1 VTIVGSGDNKNG
13 TAPRQAR
20 SRTFRRLLSYTRVA
34 WPLLFAL
41 FSCIIIKSLLEL
53 AIPWVMGF
61 MLFDGVIAKRN
72 LSALPKV
79 VMVLSAV
86 FIAQKVFSFLQEYLD
101 ELINQRVVHRLRCDL
116 FEHIERLPLRF
127 FDRQR
132 TGDLQ
137 ARLTGDV
144 DTADGL
150 LKTLVEDLASE
161 VVMLIGTISFL
172 IAVNPRLTAFVLPTI
187 PALALSVFFFKRT
200 IKKVARQLRDMMGE
214 IASMAGETISGVRV
228 LKAFCGEH
236 FEAER
241 FSAKSLELLRARVGI
256 AKLQS
261 IYSSTV
267 DVWVFIGTMIVI
279 LTASP
284 RILAGTFTVGALV
297 AYLSYLNKLYG
308 PAKALSKINVSIQ
321 KILAAGDRIFEVMDV
336 ASEEELDRP
345 ANTNGDAP
353 KGKKYLLVAEA
364 RPGKSPFTSLQLME
378 TKVSPAHP
386 GESNGQ
392 NHKPLRGAVRFE
404 NVNFEYDE
412 DRMVLKDF
420 SLDVKAGEVISL
432 VGHSGGGKTT
442 VVNLLL
448 RFYRQKSGRILLDGV
463 PIEEIPLSTLRRQI
477 GLVQQETFLFSG
489 TLRDNI
495 GYANPHATTEQIMDA
510 ARVACAHDFIMQLP
524 KGYRTE
530 VGERGVKLSGGQ
542 RQRIAIAR
550 ALLRDPSILIFDEAT
565 SHLDSE
571 SEQLV
576 REALERV
583 AQGRTVFIIAHRL
596 SSVWRAD
603 KIVVIEDG
611 ELQELGNHEDLLASK
626 GVYRRLYSLQLSQPG
641 ALNDAESVV
650 VGDSTLD

>member
-1 VTIVGSGDNKNG
+1 
-13 TAPRQAR
+13 
-20 SRTFRRLLSYTRVA
+20 
-34 WPLLFAL
+34 
-41 FSCIIIKSLLEL
+41 
-53 AIPWVMGF
+53 MGF
-61 MLFDGVIAKRN
+61 LLFDGVIAKRN
-72 LSALPKV
+72 LGALPKV
-79 VMVLSAV
+79 VGILVVIFLS
-86 FIAQKVFSFLQEYLD
+86 QKAFSFLQEYLN
-101 ELINQRVVHRLRCDL
+101 ELTNQRIVHRIRCDL
-116 FEHIERLPLRF
+116 YAHIERLPLRF
-127 FDRQR
+127 FDRHR

-137 ARLTGDV
+137 SRLTSDV

-172 IAVNPRLTAFVLPTI
+172 IVVNPRLTAFVLPTI
-187 PALALSVFFFKRT
+187 PALAVSVFFFKRT
-200 IKKVARQLRDMMGE
+200 IKRVARELRDLIGE
-214 IASMAGETISGVRV
+214 IASLAGETISGIRV
-228 LKAFCGEH
+228 LKAFCGED
-236 FEAER
+236 FELAR
-241 FSAKSLELLRARVGI
+241 FSGKSVELLRARVGI

-261 IYSSTV
+261 VYSSTV
-267 DVWVFIGTMIVI
+267 DVWVFAGTMIVI
-279 LTASP
+279 VTASP

-336 ASEEELDRP
+336 SSEWDADNETAGA
-345 ANTNGDAP
+345 ANGSN
-353 KGKKYLLVAEA
+353 GKKYYLMAENLPRKELISLDLQEVKA
-364 RPGKSPFTSLQLME
+364 TALTTPSKDLTNGKLT
-378 TKVSPAHP
+378 
-386 GESNGQ
+386 
-392 NHKPLRGAVRFE
+392 GAVRFE
-404 NVNFEYDE
+404 NVSFEYE
-412 DRMVLKDF
+412 ENRPVLKNF
-420 SLDVKAGEVISL
+420 NLDVAPGEVISL

-448 RFYRQKSGRILLDGV
+448 RFYRPSSGRVLVDGL
-463 PIEEIPLSTLRRQI
+463 PIEQVPLSTLRRQI

-495 GYANPHATTEQIMDA
+495 AYANPEATTEEIMEA
-510 ARVACAHDFIMQLP
+510 ARAAYAHDFIMQLP

-550 ALLRDPSILIFDEAT
+550 ALLCNPSILVFDEAT

-576 REALERV
+576 RQALERV

-611 ELQELGNHEDLLASK
+611 ELIQLGSHQDLLASN
-626 GVYRRLYSLQLSQPG
+626 GVYRKLYSLQLDSHPG
-641 ALNDAESVV
+641 SFNDSKGIGV
-650 VGDSTLD
+650 L

>member
-1 VTIVGSGDNKNG
+1 VIRVGRKASKNDS
-13 TAPRQAR
+13 RKNNAR
-20 SRTFRRLLSYTRVA
+20 PGTFRRLLGYTRVA
-34 WPLLFAL
+34 WRLLLALFA
-41 FSCIIIKSLLEL
+41 CIIIKSLLEL

-61 MLFDGVIAKRN
+61 LLFDGVIAKGN
-72 LSALPKV
+72 LGALPKV
-79 VMVLSAV
+79 VAILVAIFL
-86 FIAQKVFSFLQEYLD
+86 AQKGFSFLQEYLN
-101 ELINQRVVHRLRCDL
+101 ELTNQRIVHRIRMDL
-116 FEHIERLPLRF
+116 YEHIERLPLKF
-127 FDRQR
+127 FDRHR

-137 ARLTGDV
+137 ARLTSDV

-161 VVMLIGTISFL
+161 MVMLIGTISFL
-172 IAVNPRLTAFVLPTI
+172 IVVNPSLTAFVLPTI
-187 PALALSVFFFKRT
+187 PALAISVFFFKRT
-200 IKKVARQLRDMMGE
+200 IKRVARQLRDLIGE
-214 IASMAGETISGVRV
+214 IASLAGETISGIRV
-228 LKAFCGEH
+228 LKAFCGEDY
-236 FEAER
+236 EASR
-241 FSAKSLELLRARVGI
+241 FSSKSIELLRARVGI

-267 DVWVFIGTMIVI
+267 DVWVFAGTMIVI

-284 RILAGTFTVGALV
+284 RIIAGTFTVGALV

-336 ASEEELDRP
+336 VSEAERDRETSGQPVNGHQRKEELGLERVSRQKLIALD
-345 ANTNGDAP
+345 
-353 KGKKYLLVAEA
+353 
-364 RPGKSPFTSLQLME
+364 LQE
-378 TKVSPAHP
+378 VKVSPVPPSANVH
-386 GESNGQ
+386 E
-392 NHKPLRGAVRFE
+392 HKRITGAVKFE
-404 NVNFEYDE
+404 NINFEYE
-412 DRMVLKDF
+412 DGRPILKNF
-420 SLDVKAGEVISL
+420 NLDVEPGEVVSL

-442 VVNLLL
+442 IVNLLL
-448 RFYRQKSGRILLDGV
+448 RFYRPTSGSVLVDGI
-463 PIEEIPLSTLRRQI
+463 PIEQIPLSTLRQQI

-495 GYANPHATTEQIMDA
+495 AYANPEATTEQIMDA
-510 ARVACAHDFIMQLP
+510 ARAAYAHDFIMQLP

-550 ALLRDPSILIFDEAT
+550 ALLRDPRILIFDEAT

-576 REALERV
+576 RQALERI

-611 ELQELGNHEDLLASK
+611 ELIQLGSHQDLLARN
-626 GVYRRLYSLQLSQPG
+626 GVYRRLYSLQLDGHPDS
-641 ALNDAESVV
+641 L
-650 VGDSTLD
+650 DSTGMRVVS

>member
-1 VTIVGSGDNKNG
+1 VKIGVPREARNGKSTKTGPGS
-13 TAPRQAR
+13 
-20 SRTFRRLLSYTRVA
+20 FRRLLSYTRVA
-34 WPLLFAL
+34 WRLLLAL
-41 FSCIIIKSLLEL
+41 FSCIIVKSLLEL
-53 AIPWVMGF
+53 AVPWVMGF
-61 MLFDGVIAKRN
+61 MLFDGVIAKQN

-79 VMVLSAV
+79 VAALCAL
-86 FIAQKVFSFLQEYLD
+86 FLAQKAFSFLQEYLN
-101 ELINQRVVHRLRCDL
+101 ELTNQRIVYRIRCDL
-116 FEHIERLPLRF
+116 YRHIERLPLKF
-127 FDRQR
+127 FDRHR

-137 ARLTGDV
+137 ARVTGDV

-172 IAVNPRLTAFVLPTI
+172 FIVNPRLTAFVLPTI

-200 IKKVARQLRDMMGE
+200 IKRVARQLRDMIGE
-214 IASMAGETISGVRV
+214 IASLAGETVSGIRV
-228 LKAFCGEH
+228 LKAFCGEE

-267 DVWVFIGTMIVI
+267 DVWVFAGTIIVI

-336 ASEEELDRP
+336 SSELELEQEAKGIPKAVTGQKYPVASDELPRRE
-345 ANTNGDAP
+345 
-353 KGKKYLLVAEA
+353 L
-364 RPGKSPFTSLQLME
+364 FTSLGLQE
-378 TKVSPAHP
+378 TRVSPAMQAAL
-386 GESNGQ
+386 NGAAG
-392 NHKPLRGAVRFE
+392 KSIKGAVRFE
-404 NVNFEYDE
+404 DINFEYDE
-412 DRMVLKDF
+412 DHPILKNF
-420 SLDVKAGEVISL
+420 NLDVQPGEVVSL

-448 RFYRQKSGRILLDGV
+448 RFYRPKTGRILIDGI
-463 PIEEIPLSTLRRQI
+463 PIEQIPITSLRQQI

-495 GYANPHATTEQIMDA
+495 AYANPQATTEQIMDA
-510 ARVACAHDFIMQLP
+510 ARAAYAHDFIMQLP

-550 ALLRDPSILIFDEAT
+550 ALLRDPKILIFDEAT

-571 SEQLV
+571 SEQVV
-576 REALERV
+576 RQALERV
-583 AQGRTVFIIAHRL
+583 AQGRTVFVIAHRL

-611 ELQELGNHEDLLASK
+611 ELIQLGNHQDLLASN
-626 GVYRRLYSLQLSQPG
+626 GVYRRLYSLQLG
-641 ALNDAESVV
+641 THADALIDPEAI
-650 VGDSTLD
+650 GIQ

>member
-1 VTIVGSGDNKNG
+1 VTIVGPGDGRNG
-13 TAPRQAR
+13 NAPRQAK

-34 WPLLFAL
+34 WSLLFAL

-72 LSALPKV
+72 LGGLPKV
-79 VMVLSAV
+79 AMVLSAV

-101 ELINQRVVHRLRCDL
+101 ELINQRVVHQLRCDL

-144 DTADGL
+144 DIADGL

-172 IAVNPRLTAFVLPTI
+172 IIVNPRLTAFVLPTI

-200 IKKVARQLRDMMGE
+200 IKRVARQLRDKMGE
-214 IASMAGETISGVRV
+214 IASMAGETISGMRV
-228 LKAFCGEH
+228 LKAFCGEQ

-241 FSAKSLELLRARVGI
+241 FSEKSLELLRARVGI

-267 DVWVFIGTMIVI
+267 DVWVFIGTIIVI

-336 ASEEELDRP
+336 TSEEELDRP
-345 ANTNGDAP
+345 AITGGDAP
-353 KGKKYLLVAEA
+353 KGKKYSFVVEA
-364 RPGKSPFTSLQLME
+364 RPAKSSFTSLRLME

-386 GESNGQ
+386 GNSNGHE
-392 NHKPLRGAVRFE
+392 HKPLRGAVKFE

-412 DRMVLKDF
+412 ERVVLEDF

-442 VVNLLL
+442 IVNLLL
-448 RFYRQKSGRILLDGV
+448 RFYRQKSGRILIDGV

-495 GYANPHATTEQIMDA
+495 GYACPHATTEQIMDA
-510 ARVACAHDFIMQLP
+510 ARAACAHDFIMQLP
-524 KGYRTE
+524 QGYRTE

-576 REALERV
+576 RQALERV

-611 ELQELGNHEDLLASK
+611 KLLELGNHEDLLASK
-626 GVYRRLYSLQLSQPG
+626 GVYRRLYSLQLSHPG
-641 ALNDAESVV
+641 VLEDADVS
-650 VGDSTLD
+650 S

>member
-1 VTIVGSGDNKNG
+1 MIKLGRKVTSEKAKVQK
-13 TAPRQAR
+13 AR
-20 SRTFRRLLSYTRVA
+20 PGTFRRLLSYTRVA
-34 WPLLFAL
+34 WRLLLAL

-53 AIPWVMGF
+53 SIPWVMGF
-61 MLFDGVIAKRN
+61 LLFDGVIAKGN
-72 LSALPKV
+72 LAALPSV
-79 VMVLSAV
+79 VGILAAI
-86 FIAQKVFSFLQEYLD
+86 FLAQKGFSFLQEYLN
-101 ELINQRVVHRLRCDL
+101 ELTNQRIVHRIRCDL
-116 FEHIERLPLRF
+116 YEHIERLPLKF
-127 FDRQR
+127 FDRHR

-137 ARLTGDV
+137 SRLTSDV

-172 IAVNPRLTAFVLPTI
+172 IVVNPSLTAFVLPTI
-187 PALALSVFFFKRT
+187 PALAISVFFFKRT
-200 IKKVARQLRDMMGE
+200 IKRVARQLRDLIGE
-214 IASMAGETISGVRV
+214 IASLAGETISGVRV
-228 LKAFCGEH
+228 LKAFCGEEY
-236 FEAER
+236 EASR
-241 FSAKSLELLRARVGI
+241 FSAKSIDLLKARVGI

-267 DVWVFIGTMIVI
+267 DVWVFAGTMIVI

-284 RILAGTFTVGALV
+284 RIIAGTFTVGALV

-336 ASEEELDRP
+336 ASELQTDQQ
-345 ANTNGDAP
+345 ANGEAVNGHSTS
-353 KGKKYLLVAEA
+353 KYSLVAEKLPRKDLIA
-364 RPGKSPFTSLQLME
+364 LGLQE
-378 TKVSPAHP
+378 VKVSRTPQALKN
-386 GESNGQ
+386 ELDNRRLS
-392 NHKPLRGAVRFE
+392 GAVRFE
-404 NVNFEYDE
+404 DINFEYDE
-412 DRMVLKDF
+412 ERPVLKNF
-420 SLDVKAGEVISL
+420 NLDVQPGEVVSL

-442 VVNLLL
+442 IVNLLL
-448 RFYRQKSGRILLDGV
+448 RFYRPTSGRVLVDGV
-463 PIEEIPLSTLRRQI
+463 PIEDIPLSTLRRQI

-495 GYANPHATTEQIMDA
+495 AYANPEATTEQIMDA
-510 ARVACAHDFIMQLP
+510 ARAAYAHDFIMQLP

-550 ALLRDPSILIFDEAT
+550 ALLRDPRILIFDEAT

-576 REALERV
+576 RQALERI

-611 ELQELGNHEDLLASK
+611 ELIQLGSHQDLLASN
-626 GVYRRLYSLQLSQPG
+626 GLYRRLYSLQLEG
-641 ALNDAESVV
+641 HTEIL
-650 VGDSTLD
+650 DSTGISIS

>member
-1 VTIVGSGDNKNG
+1 MKIGVPKEARNGKSPSSQPGS
-13 TAPRQAR
+13 
-20 SRTFRRLLSYTRVA
+20 FRRLLSYTRVA
-34 WPLLFAL
+34 WRLLLAL

-53 AIPWVMGF
+53 AVPWVMGF

-79 VMVLSAV
+79 VATLSAL
-86 FIAQKVFSFLQEYLD
+86 FLAQKAFSFLQEYLN
-101 ELINQRVVHRLRCDL
+101 ELTNQRIVYRIRCDL
-116 FEHIERLPLRF
+116 YRHIERLPLKF
-127 FDRQR
+127 FDRHR

-137 ARLTGDV
+137 ARITGDV

-172 IAVNPRLTAFVLPTI
+172 IVVNPRLTAFVLPTI

-200 IKKVARQLRDMMGE
+200 IKRVARQLRDMIGE
-214 IASMAGETISGVRV
+214 IASMAGETVSGIRV
-228 LKAFCGEH
+228 LKAFCGEE

-267 DVWVFIGTMIVI
+267 DVWVFIGTIIVI

-336 ASEEELDRP
+336 SSELELEQEANGIEKAPP
-345 ANTNGDAP
+345 A
-353 KGKKYLLVAEA
+353 KKYLL
-364 RPGKSPFTSLQLME
+364 SPEEMPRRELFTSLGLQE
-378 TKVSPAHP
+378 TRVSPALHV
-386 GESNGQ
+386 SNSLPE
-392 NHKPLRGAVRFE
+392 KPINGAVRFE
-404 NVNFEYDE
+404 NINFEYDE
-412 DRMVLKDF
+412 DHPILKNF
-420 SLDVKAGEVISL
+420 NLDVEPGEVISL

-448 RFYRQKSGRILLDGV
+448 RFYRPKTGRILIDGV
-463 PIEEIPLSTLRRQI
+463 PVEEIPLASLRQQI

-495 GYANPHATTEQIMDA
+495 AYANPHATTEQIMDA
-510 ARVACAHDFIMQLP
+510 ARAAYAHDFIMQLP

-550 ALLRDPSILIFDEAT
+550 ALLRDPKILIFDEAT

-571 SEQLV
+571 SEQVV
-576 REALERV
+576 RQALERV
-583 AQGRTVFIIAHRL
+583 AQGRTVFVIAHRL

-611 ELQELGNHEDLLASK
+611 ELIQLGNHQDLVASN
-626 GVYRRLYSLQLSQPG
+626 GVYRRLYSLQLG
-641 ALNDAESVV
+641 VHADALTDPESI
-650 VGDSTLD
+650 GIQ

>member
-1 VTIVGSGDNKNG
+1 VITGALKDSRKP
-13 TAPRQAR
+13 TTLQKAR
-20 SRTFRRLLSYTRVA
+20 PGTFRRLLSYTRVA
-34 WPLLFAL
+34 RLQLAAL

-53 AIPWVMGF
+53 SVPWVMGF

-72 LSALPKV
+72 LSGLPWV
-79 VMVLSAV
+79 VAVLAAV
-86 FIAQKVFSFLQEYLD
+86 FLAQKVFSFLQEYLN
-101 ELINQRVVHRLRCDL
+101 ELTNQRIVHRLRCDL
-116 FEHIERLPLRF
+116 YKHIERLPLKF
-127 FDRQR
+127 FDRHR

-137 ARLTGDV
+137 ARVTSDV
-144 DTADGL
+144 DVADGL

-172 IAVNPRLTAFVLPTI
+172 IAVNPSLTAFVLPTI
-187 PALALSVFFFKRT
+187 PALAVSVFFFKRT
-200 IKKVARQLRDMMGE
+200 IKRVARQLRDLIGE
-214 IASMAGETISGVRV
+214 LASQTGETISGVRV
-228 LKAFCGEH
+228 LKAFGGEE

-241 FSAKSLELLRARVGI
+241 FATKSTELLRARVGI

-279 LTASP
+279 LAASP

-321 KILAAGDRIFEVMDV
+321 KILAAGDRIFEVMDIPAEV
-336 ASEEELDRP
+336 ELEH
-345 ANTNGDAP
+345 AGNSNGHTA
-353 KGKKYLLVAEA
+353 KSKKYVLLPQAQTH
-364 RPGKSPFTSLQLME
+364 KNLFTSLGLQE
-378 TKVSPAHP
+378 TKVSPPQLHIP
-386 GESNGQ
+386 NGHEQ
-392 NHKPLRGAVRFE
+392 KALRGAVCFE
-404 NVNFEYDE
+404 NVNFAYDE
-412 DRMVLKDF
+412 EQTVLKEF
-420 SLDVKAGEVISL
+420 NLNVEPGEVISL

-448 RFYRQKSGRILLDGV
+448 RFYRPTSGRILIDGV
-463 PIEEIPLSTLRRQI
+463 PIEQIPLSSLRQQI

-495 GYANPHATTEQIMDA
+495 AYATPNATSEQIIEA
-510 ARVACAHDFIMQLP
+510 AKAACAHDFIMQLP
-524 KGYRTE
+524 KAYRTE
-530 VGERGVKLSGGQ
+530 VGERGVRLSGGQ

-550 ALLRDPSILIFDEAT
+550 ALMRDPKILIFDEAT

-576 REALERV
+576 RQALERI

-611 ELQELGNHEDLLASK
+611 ELIQLGNHQDLLAIN
-626 GVYRRLYSLQLSQPG
+626 GVYRRLYSLQSQPG
-641 ALNDAESVV
+641 SVADAESI
-650 VGDSTLD
+650 GIL

>member
-1 VTIVGSGDNKNG
+1 MKIGVPKEARNGKSPSSQPGS
-13 TAPRQAR
+13 
-20 SRTFRRLLSYTRVA
+20 FRRLLSYTRVA
-34 WPLLFAL
+34 WRLLLAL

-53 AIPWVMGF
+53 AVPWVMGF

-79 VMVLSAV
+79 VATLSAL
-86 FIAQKVFSFLQEYLD
+86 FLAQKAFSFLQEYLN
-101 ELINQRVVHRLRCDL
+101 ELTNQRIVYRIRCDL
-116 FEHIERLPLRF
+116 YRHIERLPLKF
-127 FDRQR
+127 FDRHR

-137 ARLTGDV
+137 ARITGDV

-172 IAVNPRLTAFVLPTI
+172 IVVNPRLTAFVLPTI

-200 IKKVARQLRDMMGE
+200 IKRVARQLRDMIGE
-214 IASMAGETISGVRV
+214 IASMAGETVSGIRV
-228 LKAFCGEH
+228 LKAFCGEE

-267 DVWVFIGTMIVI
+267 DVWVFIGTIIVI

-336 ASEEELDRP
+336 SSELELELEANGIEKAPP
-345 ANTNGDAP
+345 A
-353 KGKKYLLVAEA
+353 KKYLL
-364 RPGKSPFTSLQLME
+364 SPEEMPRRGFTSLGLQE
-378 TKVSPAHP
+378 TRVSPALQV
-386 GESNGQ
+386 SNSLPE
-392 NHKPLRGAVRFE
+392 KPINGAVRFE
-404 NVNFEYDE
+404 NINFEYDE
-412 DRMVLKDF
+412 DHPILKNF
-420 SLDVKAGEVISL
+420 NLDVEPGEVISL

-448 RFYRQKSGRILLDGV
+448 RFYRPKTGRILIDGV
-463 PIEEIPLSTLRRQI
+463 PVEEIPLASLRQQI

-495 GYANPHATTEQIMDA
+495 AYANPHATTEQIMDA
-510 ARVACAHDFIMQLP
+510 ARAAYAHDFIMQLP

-550 ALLRDPSILIFDEAT
+550 ALLRDPKILIFDEAT

-571 SEQLV
+571 SEQVV
-576 REALERV
+576 RQALERV
-583 AQGRTVFIIAHRL
+583 AQGRTVFVIAHRL

-611 ELQELGNHEDLLASK
+611 ELIQLGNHQDLVASN
-626 GVYRRLYSLQLSQPG
+626 GVYRRLYSLQLG
-641 ALNDAESVV
+641 AHADALTDPESI
-650 VGDSTLD
+650 GIQ

>member
-1 VTIVGSGDNKNG
+1 VIKVGRKVTKEK
-13 TAPRQAR
+13 AQLHKAR
-20 SRTFRRLLSYTRVA
+20 PGTFRRLLAYTRVA
-34 WPLLFAL
+34 WRLLLAL

-53 AIPWVMGF
+53 SIPWVMGF
-61 MLFDGVIAKRN
+61 LLFDGVIAKGN
-72 LSALPKV
+72 LSALPRV
-79 VMVLSAV
+79 VGILAAI
-86 FIAQKVFSFLQEYLD
+86 FLAQKGFSFLQEYLN
-101 ELINQRVVHRLRCDL
+101 ELTNQRIVHRIRCDL
-116 FEHIERLPLRF
+116 FEHIERLPLKF
-127 FDRQR
+127 FDRHR

-137 ARLTGDV
+137 SRLTSDV

-172 IAVNPRLTAFVLPTI
+172 IVVNPSLTAFVLPTI
-187 PALALSVFFFKRT
+187 PALAISVFFFKRT
-200 IKKVARQLRDMMGE
+200 IKRVARQLRDLIGE
-214 IASMAGETISGVRV
+214 IASLAGETISGVRV
-228 LKAFCGEH
+228 LKAFCGEDY
-236 FEAER
+236 EASR
-241 FSAKSLELLRARVGI
+241 FSAKSIDLLRARVGI

-267 DVWVFIGTMIVI
+267 DVWVFAGTMIVI

-284 RILAGTFTVGALV
+284 RIVAGTFTVGALV

-336 ASEEELDRP
+336 ASELQADQQ
-345 ANTNGDAP
+345 ANGEAA
-353 KGKKYLLVAEA
+353 GAGSSKYLLVAERLPRKDLIA
-364 RPGKSPFTSLQLME
+364 LGLQE
-378 TKVSPAHP
+378 VKVSRT
-386 GESNGQ
+386 
-392 NHKPLRGAVRFE
+392 PLAIKNELENRRLSGAVKFE
-404 NVNFEYDE
+404 NINFEYDE
-412 DRMVLKDF
+412 ERPVLKNF
-420 SLDVKAGEVISL
+420 NLDVEPGEVVSL

-442 VVNLLL
+442 IVNLLL
-448 RFYRQKSGRILLDGV
+448 RFYRPTSGRVLIDGV
-463 PIEEIPLSTLRRQI
+463 PIEEIPLATLRRQI

-495 GYANPHATTEQIMDA
+495 AYANPEATTEQIMDA
-510 ARVACAHDFIMQLP
+510 ARAAYAHDFIMQLP

-550 ALLRDPSILIFDEAT
+550 ALLRDPRILIFDEAT

-576 REALERV
+576 RQALERI

-611 ELQELGNHEDLLASK
+611 ELIQLGSHQDLLASN
-626 GVYRRLYSLQLSQPG
+626 GVYRRLYSLQLEGHPEI
-641 ALNDAESVV
+641 LNSS
-650 VGDSTLD
+650 GISIS

>member
-1 VTIVGSGDNKNG
+1 MSIGGRKG
-13 TAPRQAR
+13 TNEPATPKKAR
-20 SRTFRRLLSYTRVA
+20 PRTFRRLLNYSRVA
-34 WPLLFAL
+34 WHLLVAL

-53 AIPWVMGF
+53 AVPWVMGF

-72 LSALPKV
+72 LSLLPRV
-79 VMVLSAV
+79 VAILVAIFL
-86 FIAQKVFSFLQEYLD
+86 AQKAFSFLQEYLN
-101 ELINQRVVHRLRCDL
+101 ELANQRIIHQIRCDL
-116 FEHIERLPLRF
+116 YEHIERLPLRF
-127 FDRQR
+127 FDHHR

-137 ARLTGDV
+137 SRLTSDV
-144 DTADGL
+144 DVADGL

-161 VVMLIGTISFL
+161 LVMLVGTISFL
-172 IAVNPRLTAFVLPTI
+172 IVVNPKLTAFVLPTL
-187 PALALSVFFFKRT
+187 PALAISVFFFKRT
-200 IKKVARQLRDMMGE
+200 IKKVARQLREIIGE

-228 LKAFCGEH
+228 LKAFCGEE
-236 FEAER
+236 FEAQK
-241 FSAKSLELLRARVGI
+241 FSSKSLDLLRARVGI
-256 AKLQS
+256 TKLQS

-267 DVWVFIGTMIVI
+267 DVWVFTGTIIVI
-279 LTASP
+279 LAASP

-321 KILAAGDRIFEVMDV
+321 KILAAGDRIFEVLDV
-336 ASEEELDRP
+336 ASEIELEQEANSDRHVP
-345 ANTNGDAP
+345 GA
-353 KGKKYLLVAEA
+353 KKYFLLSDLSRKDLIGLNLQEVKV
-364 RPGKSPFTSLQLME
+364 RPVQ
-378 TKVSPAHP
+378 P
-386 GESNGQ
+386 GNGGGQ
-392 NHKPLRGAVRFE
+392 EHTRLKGAVRFE

-412 DRMVLKDF
+412 DQPVLKNF
-420 SLDVKAGEVISL
+420 NLDVDPGEVVSL

-448 RFYRQKSGRILLDGV
+448 RFYRPTFGRVLIDNV
-463 PIEEIPLSTLRRQI
+463 PIEQIPLSTLRQQI

-495 GYANPHATTEQIMDA
+495 AYANPQATTEQIMDA
-510 ARVACAHDFIMQLP
+510 ARAAYAHDFIMQLP

-530 VGERGVKLSGGQ
+530 VGERGIKLSGGQ

-550 ALLRDPSILIFDEAT
+550 ALLRDPRILIFDEAT

-576 REALERV
+576 REALEKI

-611 ELQELGNHEDLLASK
+611 EIVQLGSHQDLVASN
-626 GVYRRLYSLQLSQPG
+626 GVYRRLYSLQLDDHPG
-641 ALNDAESVV
+641 PLSDSTGVV
-650 VGDSTLD
+650 VL

>member
-1 VTIVGSGDNKNG
+1 MKIGVPKEARNGKSPKTKPGS
-13 TAPRQAR
+13 
-20 SRTFRRLLSYTRVA
+20 FRRLLSYTRVA
-34 WPLLFAL
+34 WRLLLAL
-41 FSCIIIKSLLEL
+41 FSCIIVKSLLEL
-53 AIPWVMGF
+53 AVPWVMGF
-61 MLFDGVIAKRN
+61 MLFDGVIAKQN

-79 VMVLSAV
+79 VAALTAL
-86 FIAQKVFSFLQEYLD
+86 FLAQKAFSFLQEYLN
-101 ELINQRVVHRLRCDL
+101 ELTNQRIVYRIRCDL
-116 FEHIERLPLRF
+116 YRHIERLPLKF
-127 FDRQR
+127 FDRHR

-137 ARLTGDV
+137 ARITGDV

-161 VVMLIGTISFL
+161 VVMLIGTITFL
-172 IAVNPRLTAFVLPTI
+172 FIVNPRLTAFVLPTI

-200 IKKVARQLRDMMGE
+200 IKRVARQLRDMIGE
-214 IASMAGETISGVRV
+214 IASMAGETVSGIRV
-228 LKAFCGEH
+228 LKAFCGEEY
-236 FEAER
+236 EAER

-267 DVWVFIGTMIVI
+267 DVWVFAGTIIVI

-336 ASEEELDRP
+336 SSELELEQEANGLEKLPP
-345 ANTNGDAP
+345 A
-353 KGKKYLLVAEA
+353 KKYLL
-364 RPGKSPFTSLQLME
+364 SPEELPRRELITSLGLQE
-378 TKVSPAHP
+378 TRVSPALQLT
-386 GESNGQ
+386 SNGAPETPI
-392 NHKPLRGAVRFE
+392 KGAVRFE
-404 NVNFEYDE
+404 NINFEYDE
-412 DRMVLKDF
+412 EHPILKNF
-420 SLDVKAGEVISL
+420 NLDVEPGEVISL

-448 RFYRQKSGRILLDGV
+448 RFYRPKTGRILIDGV
-463 PIEEIPLSTLRRQI
+463 PIEQIPLTSLRQQI

-495 GYANPHATTEQIMDA
+495 AYANPHATTEQIMDA
-510 ARVACAHDFIMQLP
+510 ARAAYAHDFIMQLP

-550 ALLRDPSILIFDEAT
+550 ALLRDPKILIFDEAT

-571 SEQLV
+571 SEQVV
-576 REALERV
+576 RQALERV
-583 AQGRTVFIIAHRL
+583 AQGRTVFVIAHRL

-611 ELQELGNHEDLLASK
+611 ELIQLGNHQDLLASN
-626 GVYRRLYSLQLSQPG
+626 GVYRRLYSLQLG
-641 ALNDAESVV
+641 AHADALTDPEAI
-650 VGDSTLD
+650 GIQ

>member
-1 VTIVGSGDNKNG
+1 MTTGALKDSSKPNTLQK
-13 TAPRQAR
+13 AR
-20 SRTFRRLLSYTRVA
+20 PGTFRRLLSYTRVA
-34 WPLLFAL
+34 RLQLVAL

-53 AIPWVMGF
+53 SVPWVMGF

-72 LSALPKV
+72 LSALPWV
-79 VMVLSAV
+79 VAVLAAV
-86 FIAQKVFSFLQEYLD
+86 FVAQKVFSFLQEYLN
-101 ELINQRVVHRLRCDL
+101 ELTNQRIVHRLRCDL
-116 FEHIERLPLRF
+116 YKHIERLPLKF
-127 FDRQR
+127 FDSHR

-137 ARLTGDV
+137 ARVTSDV
-144 DTADGL
+144 DVADGL

-172 IAVNPRLTAFVLPTI
+172 IAVNPSLTAFVLPTI
-187 PALALSVFFFKRT
+187 PALAVSVFFFKRT
-200 IKKVARQLRDMMGE
+200 IKRVARQLRDLIGE
-214 IASMAGETISGVRV
+214 LASQTGETISGVRV
-228 LKAFCGEH
+228 LKAFGGEE

-241 FSAKSLELLRARVGI
+241 FATKSTELLRARVGI

-279 LTASP
+279 LAASP

-321 KILAAGDRIFEVMDV
+321 KILAAGDRIFEVMDIPAEV
-336 ASEEELDRP
+336 ELEH
-345 ANTNGDAP
+345 AGNSNGHTP
-353 KGKKYLLVAEA
+353 KSKKYVLPPQAQTHKNL
-364 RPGKSPFTSLQLME
+364 FTSLGLQE
-378 TKVSPAHP
+378 TKVSPTQLQVP
-386 GESNGQ
+386 NGHEQ
-392 NHKPLRGAVRFE
+392 KALRGAVSFE
-404 NVNFEYDE
+404 NVNFAYDE
-412 DRMVLKDF
+412 DQTVLKDF
-420 SLDVKAGEVISL
+420 NLNVEPGEVISL

-448 RFYRQKSGRILLDGV
+448 RFYRPTSGHILIDGV
-463 PIEEIPLSTLRRQI
+463 PIEQIPLSSLRQQI

-495 GYANPHATTEQIMDA
+495 AYATPNATSEQIIEA
-510 ARVACAHDFIMQLP
+510 AKAACAHDFIMQLP
-524 KGYRTE
+524 KAYRTE
-530 VGERGVKLSGGQ
+530 VGERGVRLSGGQ

-550 ALLRDPSILIFDEAT
+550 ALMRDPKILIFDEAT

-576 REALERV
+576 RQALERI

-611 ELQELGNHEDLLASK
+611 ELIQLGNHQDLLAIN
-626 GVYRRLYSLQLSQPG
+626 GVYRRLYSLQSQPG
-641 ALNDAESVV
+641 SLADAESI
-650 VGDSTLD
+650 GIL

>member
-1 VTIVGSGDNKNG
+1 MIRVGRKASKNDS
-13 TAPRQAR
+13 RKNNAR
-20 SRTFRRLLSYTRVA
+20 PGTFRRLLGYTRVA
-34 WPLLFAL
+34 WRLLLALFA
-41 FSCIIIKSLLEL
+41 CIIIKSLLEL

-61 MLFDGVIAKRN
+61 LLFDGVIAKGN
-72 LSALPKV
+72 LGALPKV
-79 VMVLSAV
+79 VAILVAIFL
-86 FIAQKVFSFLQEYLD
+86 AQKGFSFLQEYLN
-101 ELINQRVVHRLRCDL
+101 ELTNQRIVHRIRMDL
-116 FEHIERLPLRF
+116 YEHIERLPLKF
-127 FDRQR
+127 FDRHR

-137 ARLTGDV
+137 ARLTSDV

-161 VVMLIGTISFL
+161 MVMLIGTISFL
-172 IAVNPRLTAFVLPTI
+172 IVVNPSLTAFVLPTI
-187 PALALSVFFFKRT
+187 PALAISVFFFKRT
-200 IKKVARQLRDMMGE
+200 IKRVARQLRDLIGE
-214 IASMAGETISGVRV
+214 IASLAGETISGIRV
-228 LKAFCGEH
+228 LKAFCGEDY
-236 FEAER
+236 EASR
-241 FSAKSLELLRARVGI
+241 FSSKSIELLRARVGI

-267 DVWVFIGTMIVI
+267 DVWVFAGTMIVI

-284 RILAGTFTVGALV
+284 RIIAGTFTVGALV

-336 ASEEELDRP
+336 VSEAERDRETSGQPVNGHQRKEELGLERVSRQKLIALD
-345 ANTNGDAP
+345 
-353 KGKKYLLVAEA
+353 
-364 RPGKSPFTSLQLME
+364 LQE
-378 TKVSPAHP
+378 VKVSPVPPSANVH
-386 GESNGQ
+386 E
-392 NHKPLRGAVRFE
+392 HKRITGAVKFE
-404 NVNFEYDE
+404 NINFEYE
-412 DRMVLKDF
+412 DGRPILKNF
-420 SLDVKAGEVISL
+420 NLDVEPGEVVSL

-442 VVNLLL
+442 IVNLLL
-448 RFYRQKSGRILLDGV
+448 RFYRPTSGSVLVDGI
-463 PIEEIPLSTLRRQI
+463 PIEQIPLSTLRQQI

-495 GYANPHATTEQIMDA
+495 AYANPEATTEQIMDA
-510 ARVACAHDFIMQLP
+510 ARAAYAHDFIMQLP

-550 ALLRDPSILIFDEAT
+550 ALLRDPRILIFDEAT

-576 REALERV
+576 RQALERI

-611 ELQELGNHEDLLASK
+611 ELIQLGSHQDLLARN
-626 GVYRRLYSLQLSQPG
+626 GVYRRLYSLQLDGHPDS
-641 ALNDAESVV
+641 L
-650 VGDSTLD
+650 DSTGMRVVS

>member
-1 VTIVGSGDNKNG
+1 MTIGGSKDAKKDA
-13 TAPRQAR
+13 TPQKAR
-20 SRTFRRLLSYTRVA
+20 PGTFRRLLAYTRVA
-34 WPLLFAL
+34 WHLLLAL

-53 AIPWVMGF
+53 AVPWVMGF
-61 MLFDGVIAKRN
+61 MLFDGVIAKGN
-72 LSALPKV
+72 LSALPRV
-79 VMVLSAV
+79 IVVLSAI
-86 FIAQKVFSFLQEYLD
+86 FLAQKIFSFLQEYLD
-101 ELINQRVVHRLRCDL
+101 ELTNQKVVHRLRCDL
-116 FEHIERLPLRF
+116 YEHVERLPLRF
-127 FDRQR
+127 FDRHR

-137 ARLTGDV
+137 ARITGDV

-172 IAVNPRLTAFVLPTI
+172 IAVNPRLTAFVLPTL

-200 IKKVARQLRDMMGE
+200 IKRVARQLRDMIGE
-214 IASMAGETISGVRV
+214 LASLAGETISGVRV
-228 LKAFCGEH
+228 LKAFGGEE

-241 FSAKSLELLRARVGI
+241 FSSKSMELLRARVGI

-267 DVWVFIGTMIVI
+267 DVWVFIGTMIV
-279 LTASP
+279 LVTASP
-284 RILAGTFTVGALV
+284 RVLAGTFTTGALI

-336 ASEEELDRP
+336 ASEAELDEEAYGTVTAPR
-345 ANTNGDAP
+345 TSKYIVAP
-353 KGKKYLLVAEA
+353 KQRIRKNL
-364 RPGKSPFTSLQLME
+364 FTSLGLEE
-378 TKVSPAHP
+378 TRVSANLNSP
-386 GESNGQ
+386 NGGAQ
-392 NHKPLRGAVRFE
+392 KTLRGAVRFE

-412 DRMVLKDF
+412 NQRVLKDF
-420 SLDVKAGEVISL
+420 NLDVEPGEAISL

-448 RFYRQKSGRILLDGV
+448 RFYRPTSGSILLDGV
-463 PIEEIPLSTLRRQI
+463 PIEQIPLSTLRQQI

-495 GYANPHATTEQIMDA
+495 AYANPQATTEQIMDA
-510 ARVACAHDFIMQLP
+510 ARAACAHDFIMQLP

-565 SHLDSE
+565 SNLDSE

-576 REALERV
+576 RQALERI
-583 AQGRTVFIIAHRL
+583 ARDRTVFIIAHRL

-611 ELQELGNHEDLLASK
+611 ELIQLGNHQDLLASN
-626 GVYRRLYSLQLSQPG
+626 GVYRKLYSLQLSHPG
-641 ALNDAESVV
+641 ALHSPESI
-650 VGDSTLD
+650 GIS

>member
-1 VTIVGSGDNKNG
+1 VIKLGRKITSEKAKVQK
-13 TAPRQAR
+13 AR
-20 SRTFRRLLSYTRVA
+20 PGTFRRLLSYTRVA
-34 WPLLFAL
+34 WRLLLAL

-53 AIPWVMGF
+53 SIPWVMGF
-61 MLFDGVIAKRN
+61 LLFDGVIAKGN
-72 LSALPKV
+72 LAALPSV
-79 VMVLSAV
+79 VGILAAI
-86 FIAQKVFSFLQEYLD
+86 FLAQKGFSFLQEYLN
-101 ELINQRVVHRLRCDL
+101 ELTNQRIVHRIRCDL
-116 FEHIERLPLRF
+116 YEHIERLPLKF
-127 FDRQR
+127 FDRHR

-137 ARLTGDV
+137 SRLTSDV

-172 IAVNPRLTAFVLPTI
+172 IVVNPSLTAFVLPTI
-187 PALALSVFFFKRT
+187 PALAISVFFFKRT
-200 IKKVARQLRDMMGE
+200 IKRVARQLRDLIGE
-214 IASMAGETISGVRV
+214 IASLAGETISGVRV
-228 LKAFCGEH
+228 LKAFCGEEY
-236 FEAER
+236 EASR
-241 FSAKSLELLRARVGI
+241 FSAKSIDLLKARVGI

-267 DVWVFIGTMIVI
+267 DVWVFAGTMIVI

-284 RILAGTFTVGALV
+284 RIIAGTFTVGALV

-336 ASEEELDRP
+336 ASELQTDQQ
-345 ANTNGDAP
+345 ANGEAVNGHSTS
-353 KGKKYLLVAEA
+353 KYSLVAEKLPRKDLIA
-364 RPGKSPFTSLQLME
+364 LGLQE
-378 TKVSPAHP
+378 VKVSRTPQALKN
-386 GESNGQ
+386 ELDNRRLS
-392 NHKPLRGAVRFE
+392 GAVRFE
-404 NVNFEYDE
+404 DINFEYDE
-412 DRMVLKDF
+412 ERPVLKNF
-420 SLDVKAGEVISL
+420 NLDVQPGEVVSL

-442 VVNLLL
+442 IVNLLL
-448 RFYRQKSGRILLDGV
+448 RFYRPTSGRVLVDGV
-463 PIEEIPLSTLRRQI
+463 PIEDIPLSTLRRQI

-495 GYANPHATTEQIMDA
+495 AYANPEATTEQIMDA
-510 ARVACAHDFIMQLP
+510 ARAAYAHDFIMQLP

-550 ALLRDPSILIFDEAT
+550 ALLRDPRILIFDEAT

-576 REALERV
+576 RQALERI

-611 ELQELGNHEDLLASK
+611 ELIQLGSHQDLLASN
-626 GVYRRLYSLQLSQPG
+626 GLYRRLYSLQLEG
-641 ALNDAESVV
+641 HTEIL
-650 VGDSTLD
+650 DSTGISIS

>member
-1 VTIVGSGDNKNG
+1 MIKLGRKVTREKAKVQK
-13 TAPRQAR
+13 AR
-20 SRTFRRLLSYTRVA
+20 PGTFRRLLSYTRVA
-34 WPLLFAL
+34 WRLLLAL

-53 AIPWVMGF
+53 SIPWVMGF
-61 MLFDGVIAKRN
+61 LLFDGVIAKGN
-72 LSALPKV
+72 LAALPSV
-79 VMVLSAV
+79 VGILAAI
-86 FIAQKVFSFLQEYLD
+86 FLAQKGFSFLQEYLN
-101 ELINQRVVHRLRCDL
+101 ELTNQRIVHRIRCDL
-116 FEHIERLPLRF
+116 YEHIERLPLKF
-127 FDRQR
+127 FDRHR

-137 ARLTGDV
+137 SRLTSDV

-172 IAVNPRLTAFVLPTI
+172 IVVNPSLTAFVLPTI
-187 PALALSVFFFKRT
+187 PALAISVFFFKRT
-200 IKKVARQLRDMMGE
+200 IKRVARQLRDLIGE
-214 IASMAGETISGVRV
+214 IASLAGETISGVRV
-228 LKAFCGEH
+228 LKAFCGEEY
-236 FEAER
+236 EASR
-241 FSAKSLELLRARVGI
+241 FSAKSIDLLKARVGI

-267 DVWVFIGTMIVI
+267 DVWVFAGTMIVI

-284 RILAGTFTVGALV
+284 RIIAGTFTVGALV

-336 ASEEELDRP
+336 ASELQTDQQ
-345 ANTNGDAP
+345 ANGEAVNGHSTS
-353 KGKKYLLVAEA
+353 KYSLVAEKLPRKDLIA
-364 RPGKSPFTSLQLME
+364 LGLQE
-378 TKVSPAHP
+378 VKVSRTPQALKN
-386 GESNGQ
+386 ELDNRRLS
-392 NHKPLRGAVRFE
+392 GAVRFE
-404 NVNFEYDE
+404 DINFEYDE
-412 DRMVLKDF
+412 ERPVLKNF
-420 SLDVKAGEVISL
+420 NLDVQPGEVVSL

-442 VVNLLL
+442 IVNLLL
-448 RFYRQKSGRILLDGV
+448 RFYRPTSGRVLVDGV
-463 PIEEIPLSTLRRQI
+463 PIEDIPLSTLRRQI

-495 GYANPHATTEQIMDA
+495 AYANPEATTEQIMDA
-510 ARVACAHDFIMQLP
+510 ARAAYAHDFIMQLP

-550 ALLRDPSILIFDEAT
+550 ALLRDPRILIFDEAT

-576 REALERV
+576 RQALERI

-611 ELQELGNHEDLLASK
+611 ELIQLGSHQDLLASN
-626 GVYRRLYSLQLSQPG
+626 GLYRRLYSLQLEG
-641 ALNDAESVV
+641 HTEIL
-650 VGDSTLD
+650 DSTGISIS

>member
-1 VTIVGSGDNKNG
+1 MILDKPAFGAEPATKK
-13 TAPRQAR
+13 PRPG
-20 SRTFRRLLSYTRVA
+20 TFRRLLSYTRVA
-34 WPLLFAL
+34 WHLLAAL
-41 FSCIIIKSLLEL
+41 FLCIIIKSLLEL
-53 AIPWVMGF
+53 AVPWVMGF
-61 MLFDGVIAKRN
+61 MLFDGVIAKRD
-72 LSALPKV
+72 LSGLPWV
-79 VMVLSAV
+79 VAVLSAV
-86 FIAQKVFSFLQEYLD
+86 FLAQKLFSFLQEFLD
-101 ELINQRVVHRLRCDL
+101 ELTNQKVVHRLRCDL
-116 FEHIERLPLRF
+116 YEHIERLPLKF
-127 FDRQR
+127 FDRHH

-137 ARLTGDV
+137 SRITGDV

-200 IKKVARQLRDMMGE
+200 IKKVARQMRDMIGD

-228 LKAFCGEH
+228 VKAFCGEH
-236 FEAER
+236 FEADK
-241 FSAKSLELLRARVGI
+241 FAAKSMELLRARVGI

-336 ASEEELDRP
+336 VPEVDQELD
-345 ANTNGDAP
+345 ANGNGAAP
-353 KGKKYLLVAEA
+353 KRKKYFLVPSE
-364 RPGKSPFTSLQLME
+364 PPQKDTYTSLGLQE
-378 TKVSPAHP
+378 TRALASQTAAIK
-386 GESNGQ
+386 GQ
-392 NHKPLRGAVRFE
+392 AKTLRGAVRFE
-404 NVNFEYDE
+404 NVEFEYDE
-412 DRMVLKDF
+412 DQLVLKGF
-420 SLDVKAGEVISL
+420 NLDVEPGQLVSL

-442 VVNLLL
+442 VVSLLL
-448 RFYRQKSGRILLDGV
+448 RFYRPKSGRILIDGV
-463 PIEEIPLSTLRRQI
+463 PIEKIPLSTLRQQI

-495 GYANPHATTEQIMDA
+495 AYANPQATTEQIMDA
-510 ARVACAHDFIMQLP
+510 ARAAFAHDFIMQLP
-524 KGYRTE
+524 KGYRTQ
-530 VGERGVKLSGGQ
+530 VGERGVTLSGGQ

-576 REALERV
+576 QQALEKI
-583 AQGRTVFIIAHRL
+583 AQNRTVFIIAHRL
-596 SSVWRAD
+596 SSTWRSH

-611 ELQELGNHEDLLASK
+611 ELVQLGNHQDLLASN
-626 GVYRRLYSLQLSQPG
+626 GLYRRLYKLQSAHPG
-641 ALNDAESVV
+641 ELYDSESV
-650 VGDSTLD
+650 SI

>member
-1 VTIVGSGDNKNG
+1 MIRVGRKASKNDS
-13 TAPRQAR
+13 RKNNAR
-20 SRTFRRLLSYTRVA
+20 PGTFRRLLGYTRVA
-34 WPLLFAL
+34 WRLLLALFA
-41 FSCIIIKSLLEL
+41 CIIIKSLLEL

-61 MLFDGVIAKRN
+61 LLFDGVIAKGN
-72 LSALPKV
+72 LGALPKV
-79 VMVLSAV
+79 VAILVAIFL
-86 FIAQKVFSFLQEYLD
+86 AQKGFSFLQEYLN
-101 ELINQRVVHRLRCDL
+101 ELTNQRIVHRIRMDL
-116 FEHIERLPLRF
+116 YEHIERLPLKF
-127 FDRQR
+127 FDRHR

-137 ARLTGDV
+137 ARLTSDV

-161 VVMLIGTISFL
+161 MVMLIGTISFL
-172 IAVNPRLTAFVLPTI
+172 IVVNPSLTAFVLPTI
-187 PALALSVFFFKRT
+187 PALAISVFFFKRT
-200 IKKVARQLRDMMGE
+200 IKRVARQLRDLIGE
-214 IASMAGETISGVRV
+214 IASLAGETISGIRV
-228 LKAFCGEH
+228 LKAFCGEDY
-236 FEAER
+236 EASR
-241 FSAKSLELLRARVGI
+241 FSSKSIELLRARVGI

-267 DVWVFIGTMIVI
+267 DVWVFAGTMIVI

-284 RILAGTFTVGALV
+284 RIIAGTFTVGALV

-336 ASEEELDRP
+336 VSEAERDRETSGQPVNGHQRKEELGLERVSRQKLIALD
-345 ANTNGDAP
+345 
-353 KGKKYLLVAEA
+353 
-364 RPGKSPFTSLQLME
+364 LQE
-378 TKVSPAHP
+378 VKVSPVPPSANVH
-386 GESNGQ
+386 E
-392 NHKPLRGAVRFE
+392 HKRITGAVKFE
-404 NVNFEYDE
+404 NINFEYE
-412 DRMVLKDF
+412 DGRPILKNF
-420 SLDVKAGEVISL
+420 NLDVEPGEVVSL

-442 VVNLLL
+442 IVNLLL
-448 RFYRQKSGRILLDGV
+448 RFYRPTSGSVLVDGI
-463 PIEEIPLSTLRRQI
+463 PIEQIPLSTLRQQI

-495 GYANPHATTEQIMDA
+495 AYANPEATTEQIMDA
-510 ARVACAHDFIMQLP
+510 ARAAYAHDFIMQLP

-550 ALLRDPSILIFDEAT
+550 ALLRDPRILIFDEAT

-576 REALERV
+576 RQALERI
-583 AQGRTVFIIAHRL
+583 AQGRTVFIIPHRL

-611 ELQELGNHEDLLASK
+611 ELIQLGSHQDLLARN
-626 GVYRRLYSLQLSQPG
+626 GVYRRLYSLQLDGHPDS
-641 ALNDAESVV
+641 L
-650 VGDSTLD
+650 DSTGMRVVS

>member
-1 VTIVGSGDNKNG
+1 VTIGESKDANKEA
-13 TAPRQAR
+13 TPQKAR
-20 SRTFRRLLSYTRVA
+20 PGTFRRLLAYTRVA
-34 WPLLFAL
+34 WHLLLAL
-41 FSCIIIKSLLEL
+41 FSTIIIKSLLEL
-53 AIPWVMGF
+53 AVPWVMGF
-61 MLFDGVIAKRN
+61 MLFDGVIAKKN
-72 LSALPKV
+72 LSALPRV
-79 VMVLSAV
+79 IVVLSAI
-86 FIAQKVFSFLQEYLD
+86 FIAQKIFSFLQEYLD
-101 ELINQRVVHRLRCDL
+101 ELTNQKVVHRLRCDL
-116 FEHIERLPLRF
+116 YEHIERLPLRF
-127 FDRQR
+127 FDRHR

-137 ARLTGDV
+137 ARITGDV

-150 LKTLVEDLASE
+150 LKTLVEDLASQ

-172 IAVNPRLTAFVLPTI
+172 IAVNPRLTAFVLPTL

-200 IKKVARQLRDMMGE
+200 IKKVARSLRDMIGE
-214 IASMAGETISGVRV
+214 LASLAGETISGVRV
-228 LKAFCGEH
+228 LKAFGGEE

-241 FSAKSLELLRARVGI
+241 FASKSLELLRARVGI

-267 DVWVFIGTMIVI
+267 DVWVFIGTMIV
-279 LTASP
+279 LVTASP
-284 RILAGTFTVGALV
+284 RVLAGTFTVGALV

-336 ASEEELDRP
+336 ASEVELDEQAEGNSTAPR
-345 ANTNGDAP
+345 AKKCMVAP
-353 KGKKYLLVAEA
+353 KPRTRKNL
-364 RPGKSPFTSLQLME
+364 FISLGLEE
-378 TKVSPAHP
+378 TRVSPANP
-386 GESNGQ
+386 DLPNGGTP
-392 NHKPLRGAVRFE
+392 KTIRGAVRFE

-412 DRMVLKDF
+412 NQRVLKDF
-420 SLDVKAGEVISL
+420 NLNVEPGESVSL

-448 RFYRQKSGRILLDGV
+448 RFYRPTSGRILLDGV
-463 PIEEIPLSTLRRQI
+463 PIEDIPLSTLRQQI
-477 GLVQQETFLFSG
+477 GLVQQDTFLFSG

-495 GYANPHATTEQIMDA
+495 AYANPQATTEQIMDA
-510 ARVACAHDFIMQLP
+510 ARAACAHDFIMQLP

-530 VGERGVKLSGGQ
+530 VGERGAKLSGGQ

-565 SHLDSE
+565 SNLDSE

-576 REALERV
+576 REALERI
-583 AQGRTVFIIAHRL
+583 ARGRTVFIIAHRL

-611 ELQELGNHEDLLASK
+611 ELIQLGKHQDLVASH
-626 GVYRRLYSLQLSQPG
+626 GVYRKLYSLQLSHPG
-641 ALNDAESVV
+641 ALHDSESIAI
-650 VGDSTLD
+650 